1 MIEHV
6 RMLRGFRRPLVWL
19 AVWAL
24 MIIGVIVLSLM
35 RGPPIPSV
43 LTIGKLDHLIAY
55 VALQATAVQLYT
67 TRRAQMGAA
76 LAMVALGI
84 AMELAQGY
92 LTTYR
97 DMSAYDACV
106 DAVGVAIGLAIAWTP
121 LSTIL
126 LRFDRRWPRD

>member
-1 MIEHV
+1 
-6 RMLRGFRRPLVWL
+6 
-19 AVWAL
+19 